1 MLMKAAKNITIGRE
15 AAHFDQNWG
24 GGHCHKYEVQING
37 VKVLINL
44 CLIAIHYWSRSVLV
58 LTIPAT
64 ATTAAAA
71 AILPNEGTWMLPNEG
86 TGMLTQ
92 HLKRHFLGTRN
103 LIVET

>member
-1 MLMKAAKNITIGRE
+1 MTVETTIKFYNDFSGCERE
-15 AAHFDQNWG
+15 KHHF
-24 GGHCHKYEVQING
+24 
-37 VKVLINL
+37 
-44 CLIAIHYWSRSVLV
+44 YWSRSVLV

-64 ATTAAAA
+64 ATTAAAAA